1 MKKLTLASVLTL
13 CSTSIY
19 ADVAVIVNSNN
30 MSTIDTNVIKEIYL
44 GKNESFS
51 DGNQVNPVNQ
61 DGTPVADEFNE
72 KVIGKSGSQ
81 LEAYWSKLVITGKG
95 TPPEKLASDQAV
107 LDFVTANANAIG
119 YIDST
124 KVTDKVKVIATF

>member
-1 MKKLTLASVLTL
+1 MKKLILASVLTL